1 MAWHENA
8 TGFILHK
15 SHHEPRTGPFE
26 LNDIY
31 AIVNAV
37 PAMALCLYG
46 FLRPDIVGGLCFG
59 AGLGITLYGI
69 SYM

>member
-1 MAWHENA
+1 MWHDNA
-8 TGFILHK
+8 AGWALHK

-26 LNDIY
+26 ANDVY
-31 AIVNAV
+31 AIANAL

-46 FLRPDIVGGLCFG
+46 FLRPDVLGGMCFG
-59 AGLGITLYGI
+59 AGLGITLFGI